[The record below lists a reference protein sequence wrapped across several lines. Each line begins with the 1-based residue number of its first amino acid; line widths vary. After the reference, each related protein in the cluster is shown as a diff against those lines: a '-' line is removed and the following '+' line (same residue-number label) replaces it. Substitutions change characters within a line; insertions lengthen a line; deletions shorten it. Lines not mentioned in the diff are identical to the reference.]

1 MPVFV
6 IQDPDV
12 KDNGKRALHA
22 GKRKSGYLPFFKYY
36 ARKLPKQDDA
46 ALADLCPLP
55 KYRASAVVLPI
66 NPQYVFDLFL
76 FCFSRSHDA
85 IMFLDASYAR
95 DEVVGNREVR
105 SCVVRV
111 KGEEMC
117 GERVEIKKKHFPG
130 GVTPFTPSSA
140 AQ

>member
-12 KDNGKRALHA
+12 KEDGK
-22 GKRKSGYLPFFKYY
+22 KCKKSGYLPFFRYY
-36 ARKLPKQDDA
+36 PRKLPKQDA

-76 FCFSRSHDA
+76 LYLFRSHDA
-85 IMFLDASYAR
+85 IISLDASYASDEMVGCR
-95 DEVVGNREVR
+95 DVRNFVGSGERGGNVQRTSR
-105 SCVVRV
+105 
-111 KGEEMC
+111 GEE
-117 GERVEIKKKHFPG
+117 EEDFQQVWS
-130 GVTPFTPSSA
+130 PSHHILLSK
-140 AQ
+140 

>member
-12 KDNGKRALHA
+12 KEDGK
-22 GKRKSGYLPFFKYY
+22 KCKKSGYLPFFRYY
-36 ARKLPKQDDA
+36 PRKLPKQDDA

-76 FCFSRSHDA
+76 LCFFRSHDA
-85 IMFLDASYAR
+85 IIFLDASYAS
-95 DEVVGNREVR
+95 DEVVGGR
-105 SCVVRV
+105 VVRNCV
-111 KGEEMC
+111 GQGKREEMC
-117 GERVEIKKKHFPG
+117 SE
-130 GVTPFTPSSA
+130 
-140 AQ
+140 